1 MKNNN
6 KKLTEISTEGIVMEL
21 KNRYKKLTDT
31 ERIER
36 LWWYIQSLAFNGEI
50 TMNRVDDGYEINFY
64 WKDWS
69 KNG

>member
-6 KKLTEISTEGIVMEL
+6 
-21 KNRYKKLTDT
+21 KKLTDT

-36 LWWYIQSLAFNGEI
+36 LWWYKQTLAFNGEI